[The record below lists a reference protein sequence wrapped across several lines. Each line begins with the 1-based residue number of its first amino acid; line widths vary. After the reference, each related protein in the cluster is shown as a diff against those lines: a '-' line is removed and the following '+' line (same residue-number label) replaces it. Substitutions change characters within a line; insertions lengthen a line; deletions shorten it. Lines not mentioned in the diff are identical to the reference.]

1 MVVLSCFSFF
11 IISKICEAIFGAS
24 PRLRC
29 DIVLNNFVACAY
41 TTGKIE
47 VMSDGTPWRPVVHIR
62 DVSSAFIAGLEA
74 PPSLVSGRAFNVGIQ
89 NGNFTVRDLAEA
101 ASRSVQNSDLIF
113 MGEHSDSRTY
123 RVSFNRILTEL
134 EDYYQPEWSLD
145 RGGRELVSL
154 FDRIGFT
161 EEQFRGRDTNRLN
174 QLIYLKE
181 AGSIDNSLRV
191 VR

>member
-1 MVVLSCFSFF
+1 
-11 IISKICEAIFGAS
+11 
-24 PRLRC
+24 
-29 DIVLNNFVACAY
+29 
-41 TTGKIE
+41 
-47 VMSDGTPWRPVVHIR
+47 
-62 DVSSAFIAGLEA
+62 
-74 PPSLVSGRAFNVGIQ
+74 
-89 NGNFTVRDLAEA
+89 VRDLAEA
-101 ASRSVQNSDLIF
+101 ASRSVQNCDLIF

-145 RGGRELVSL
+145 RGGRELVNL